1 VRHRLARAVPA
12 QALTVLV
19 GGLLAVSLPTSGGA
33 DSAPALLQRAQ
44 ALRAQNTALS
54 ARTHDALLRLYSL
67 DSRLA
72 QARARLDGLTA
83 QAARVRQERVLTA
96 KRLGIAR
103 RDVATAQAQL
113 AQRLRDLYEQG
124 QTDPLAILLGA
135 KSLDDALAGIDDLN
149 RAAGLDRR
157 LISET
162 RAAREHQK
170 AVADALA
177 RRSATLERLR
187 REAQAAASAI
197 AATRAE
203 QSGYLAS
210 LRTKERLNG
219 AHISSLE
226 RSAAAAQAKAATLVV
241 PAPAAPAAPAAAAPA
256 AGPGSMSV
264 VATGYSLGG
273 STATGLPVGWG
284 VVAVDPSVI
293 PLGTRMT
300 IPGYGE
306 GVAADVGSGISGA
319 MIDLWFPSDAAAR
332 AWGRQAVTITLH

>member
-1 VRHRLARAVPA
+1 VRHRLARTVPA

-19 GGLLAVSLPTSGGA
+19 GGLLAVSLPSSGGA
-33 DSAPALLQRAQ
+33 DSAPALLQRAD
-44 ALRAQNTALS
+44 ALRAENTALA
-54 ARTHDALLRLYSL
+54 ARTHEALLRLYAL

-83 QAARVRQERVLTA
+83 QTARVRQERVLTA

-135 KSLDDALAGIDDLN
+135 RSLDDALAGIDDLN

-157 LISET
+157 LIRET
-162 RAAREHQK
+162 RAARAHQK

-177 RRSATLERLR
+177 RRSATLARLR

-197 AATRAE
+197 AATRA
-203 QSGYLAS
+203 QQTGYLAS

-219 AHISSLE
+219 ARISSLE

-241 PAPAAPAAPAAAAPA
+241 AAPASPAASAPA
-256 AGPGSMSV
+256 AGPGSITV

-319 MIDLWFPSDAAAR
+319 MIDLWFPSDSAAR
-332 AWGRQAVTITLH
+332 AWGRRAVTINLH

>member
-1 VRHRLARAVPA
+1 VRHRLVRTAPA
-12 QALTVLV
+12 QALTLLV
-19 GGLLAVSLPTSGGA
+19 GALLAVSLPSSGGA
-33 DSAPALLQRAQ
+33 DSAPALLQRAD
-44 ALRAQNTALS
+44 ALRAENTALA
-54 ARTHDALLRLYSL
+54 ARTHDALLRLYAL

-72 QARARLDGLTA
+72 QARARLEGLRA
-83 QAARVRQERVLTA
+83 QAARVRQERVLTT

-113 AQRLRDLYEQG
+113 AERLRDLYEQG
-124 QTDPLAILLGA
+124 QTDPLAVILGA
-135 KSLDDALAGIDDLN
+135 SSLDDALAGIDDLN

-157 LISET
+157 LIRET
-162 RAAREHQK
+162 RAARAHQK
-170 AVADALA
+170 AVAEALA

-187 REAQAAASAI
+187 REAQAAASSIAI
-197 AATRAE
+197 TRA
-203 QSGYLAS
+203 QQTGYLAS

-219 AHISSLE
+219 ARISSLE

-241 PAPAAPAAPAAAAPA
+241 AAPATPAAAAPA
-256 AGPGSMSV
+256 AGPGSMTV

-273 STATGLPVGWG
+273 NTATGLPVGWG

-319 MIDLWFPSDAAAR
+319 MIDLWFPSDSAAR
-332 AWGRQAVTITLH
+332 AWGRRAVTITLH